1 MAHRLPS
8 HSEDFKSELYYRDLY
23 LMTYC
28 EGGGSL
34 EQDSK
39 YASRKKYLSKKFGGV
54 DGVSMTSFPSANC
67 TLEMSTSVAMSHTG
81 GDWMTPVHN
90 HAGH

>member
-1 MAHRLPS
+1 MAHRPPS
-8 HSEDFKSELYYRDLY
+8 RSEDFKNKLYYRDSY

-28 EGGGSL
+28 DGGGSFA
-34 EQDSK
+34 QDSK

-54 DGVSMTSFPSANC
+54 DGVSMTSFPSASC

-81 GDWMTPVHN
+81 GD
-90 HAGH
+90 